1 MRKILVLFSLLITFY
16 SGSQELNCEV
26 VVNAQQTGNE
36 NVQVFKTLEN
46 QLNEFI
52 NNTKWTNKTFSIQE
66 RINCNMVINV
76 TDYNSDVFAATI
88 QVGSS
93 RPIFNSTYQSP
104 VYNFN
109 DRDFNFQYLEFQA
122 LNYSPSQF
130 ESNLVSVLA
139 FHVYIILG
147 MDADTYSSGSGDEYY
162 NQARTIVGYSQQNNA
177 KGWEPPRGGDQTRSA
192 LIDNILSPT
201 YKEFRTVMYQYHR
214 NGLDIMNEDVKKG
227 KEQIASALS
236 EFTKMH
242 NRRPNS
248 FIQRVYFDAKSDE
261 IKDIFSGGPNVN
273 ITELVSVLN
282 KVAPSH
288 SSKWRDIKF

>member
-1 MRKILVLFSLLITFY
+1 MILFSLLITFY

-109 DRDFNFQYLEFQA
+109 DRDFNFRYLEFQA
-122 LNYSPSQF
+122 LNYSPTQF
-130 ESNLVSVLA
+130 ESNLVC
-139 FHVYIILG
+139 
-147 MDADTYSSGSGDEYY
+147 
-162 NQARTIVGYSQQNNA
+162 
-177 KGWEPPRGGDQTRSA
+177 DQLEA
-192 LIDNILSPT
+192 
-201 YKEFRTVMYQYHR
+201 
-214 NGLDIMNEDVKKG
+214 
-227 KEQIASALS
+227 
-236 EFTKMH
+236 
-242 NRRPNS
+242 
-248 FIQRVYFDAKSDE
+248 
-261 IKDIFSGGPNVN
+261 
-273 ITELVSVLN
+273 
-282 KVAPSH
+282 
-288 SSKWRDIKF
+288 